1 MFLSYARRTPPA
13 RASSLVSIF
22 LQNVTITQARRARVS
37 FLGVQLCSLVKA
49 LLSVHTGVYFAIF
62 PALIALI
69 SLLTPSLAL
78 TVPRSPTAIIF
89 VLLYAQVRA
98 PGRDEL
104 KGIIVV
110 IITSHAS
117 DCWRKLGSSLKR
129 VQFLHLHAGLVTLLS
144 SVLNEGKRLDD
155 GWMWNIWPL
164 SLWLPVIATV
174 CDRVDVSVRRL
185 WCITPYRDK

>member
-13 RASSLVSIF
+13 WASSLVSIF
-22 LQNVTITQARRARVS
+22 LQNVTLTRVRRACVS

-62 PALIALI
+62 RALIALI
-69 SLLTPSLAL
+69 SVLPLSLAL
-78 TVPRSPTAIIF
+78 TVPRSPTAIMF

-98 PGRDEL
+98 GRDEL
-104 KGIIVV
+104 EGIIVV

-117 DCWRKLGSSLKR
+117 DCWRKLGSSLNR
-129 VQFLHLHAGLVTLLS
+129 VQFLHLHAGLVMLLS

-155 GWMWNIWPL
+155 GWMWSTWPL

-174 CDRVDVSVRRL
+174 YNRVDVSARRI

>member
-1 MFLSYARRTPPA
+1 MHVWAFS
-13 RASSLVSIF
+13 
-22 LQNVTITQARRARVS
+22 
-37 FLGVQLCSLVKA
+37 GVQLCSLVKA

-62 PALIALI
+62 LALIALM

-78 TVPRSPTAIIF
+78 TVLCSPTAIMF

-104 KGIIVV
+104 KEIIVV

-144 SVLNEGKRLDD
+144 SVPNEEKCLDD

-174 CDRVDVSVRRL
+174 YDRVDVSMWCL

>member
-1 MFLSYARRTPPA
+1 MFLSHARCTPPA

-22 LQNVTITQARRARVS
+22 LQNVTLTRVRRARAS
-37 FLGVQLCSLVKA
+37 FLGVQLCALVKA
-49 LLSVHTGVYFAIF
+49 LLSVHTGTYFAIF
-62 PALIALI
+62 GALIALI

-129 VQFLHLHAGLVTLLS
+129 VQLLHLHAGLVTLLS
-144 SVLNEGKRLDD
+144 SVMRENAWMMD
-155 GWMWNIWPL
+155 GCGTSDP
-164 SLWLPVIATV
+164 
-174 CDRVDVSVRRL
+174 
-185 WCITPYRDK
+185 